1 MFKTSCQASWL
12 AKTAGTLWLILG
24 GVLSGSPAD
33 ADELPAF
40 FSAHCLRCHGPESP
54 AGEFRLDV
62 ATTRAEDA
70 DFGHLWSRVLERVN
84 SGEMPPAE
92 EPQPTADE
100 RFAAAQWIAQGLQ
113 AWDAARN
120 ASLGPIS
127 FKRLTREEYVN
138 TLQDLL
144 GFTYYPTDP
153 GGLPE
158 DPSWR
163 GIERTGSVLTL
174 TPSHIERYVA
184 AAELALQQVMPLTAA
199 PQPWRWDWTAPD
211 QLNFRRNP
219 HPRDARSDPAKHRMV
234 IGPANNWRH
243 YVGGLHQV
251 TLPRAGMV
259 RIKIKG
265 SGLRPA
271 GGSAPHVVLYDATI
285 DRTLLEADLDAPED
299 QPIVL
304 EKEVWLP
311 KGAHDLV
318 LRNELP
324 GPSPYDPHVR
334 GGFVDVFTT
343 LKNGRSP
350 FLQKLSDDDFNPYV
364 PLLIL
369 DAVSL
374 EAIVDPWPPAAQTRL
389 LTPGKQDAAHAEAI
403 LTEFAERAFRRPVT
417 AGEMQPYLAVART
430 AQSTGA
436 TFEEGV
442 REALL
447 AILCAPDFLFL
458 VEGSADQRRLQ
469 LNDFELA
476 ARLSY
481 FLWSTLPD
489 DALMQVARSGR
500 LRERETLAHEVDRM
514 LDDPRSTR
522 FAYEFARQW
531 LQLNDV
537 GKFPPDKKLY
547 PNYDA
552 GLQRSMIAESQAFF
566 DRVLKEN
573 LGASQLLDSDW
584 TMLNNRLADHYG
596 IEGVA
601 DFAMQAVPLQR
612 DHHRGG
618 LLTQASV
625 LTLTSDGFRQRPV
638 HRGRW
643 VSEVILAVSPPPPP
657 PNAGSI
663 PTPVADEPKRT
674 IREKLEAHRQNESCA
689 ACHAR
694 IDPLGFAF
702 ENYDAIGQ
710 WRTAEESSV
719 GTGPAPQ
726 VDASGTLPDGRSFD
740 GPEDFKQLL
749 VADTGRFANA
759 LTKTIATYA
768 LRRGMTFS
776 DSQEIERIVNET
788 QPDGY
793 RLRDLVKALV
803 LSDLFQSR

>member
-1 MFKTSCQASWL
+1 MCASFWEQNRSWWL
-12 AKTAGTLWLILG
+12 AVFAVTIL
-24 GVLSGSPAD
+24 SFSSSRAFAD
-33 ADELPAF
+33 LPTF
-40 FSAHCLRCHGPESP
+40 FNTHCIRCHGAEVQE
-54 AGEFRLDV
+54 GEFRLDS

-70 DFGHLWSRVLERVN
+70 EFGGVWSRVLERVN

-100 RFAAAQWIAQGLQ
+100 RYAAAEWIAQGLH

-120 ASLGPIS
+120 ASLESIS
-127 FKRLTREEYVN
+127 YKRLTREEYVH
-138 TLQDLL
+138 TLRDLI

-158 DPSWR
+158 DPSWH
-163 GIERTGSVLTL
+163 GMERTGSVLTL
-174 TPSHIERYVA
+174 TPSHIERYVS
-184 AAELALQQVMPLTAA
+184 AAELALHQVMPLTEA
-199 PQPWRWDWTAPD
+199 PEPWRWEWTAPEVIN
-211 QLNFRRNP
+211 LRHKPERP
-219 HPRDARSDPAKHRMV
+219 HANGDPSQHRLV
-234 IGPANNWRH
+234 IGPANNWKH

-251 TLPRAGMV
+251 TVPRAGMY
-259 RIKIKG
+259 RIKIKA

-285 DRTLLEADLDAPED
+285 DRTLLEEDIDAPED
-299 QPIVL
+299 QPVL
-304 EKEVWLP
+304 LQKDVWLP
-311 KGAHDLV
+311 NGAHDLV

-324 GPSPYDPHVR
+324 GPSPYDPHAR
-334 GGFVDVFTT
+334 GGSVDVFTT

-350 FLQKLSDDDFNPYV
+350 FLQKLSDNEFRPYV

-369 DAVSL
+369 DTVSL
-374 EAIVDPWPPAAQTRL
+374 EAVTDPWPPEAQQRI
-389 LTPGKQDAAHAEAI
+389 LTAGNRDAAHAESI
-403 LTEFAERAFRRPVT
+403 LTDFASRAFRRPVT
-417 AGEMQPYLAVART
+417 KAEVQPYLAVAT
-430 AQSTGA
+430 TTQNTGA
-436 TFEEGV
+436 SFEEGI

-458 VEGSADQRRLQ
+458 VEGSADERRLQ

-476 ARLSY
+476 SRLSY

-489 DALMQVARSGR
+489 EELMQEAKSGR
-500 LRERETLAHEVDRM
+500 LRDQETLAGQVDRM
-514 LDDPRSTR
+514 LSDARSTR
-522 FAYEFARQW
+522 FAHEFARQW

-566 DRVLKEN
+566 ARVLQEN
-573 LGASQLLDSDW
+573 LPARELIDSDW
-584 TMLNNRLADHYG
+584 TMLNNRLAEHYK
-596 IEGVA
+596 IQGVV
-601 DFAMQAVPLQR
+601 DFAMQSISLQP
-612 DHHRGG
+612 DDHRGG

-643 VSEVILAVSPPPPP
+643 ISEVVLGVSPPPPP

-663 PTPVADEPKRT
+663 PTPVAEEPKRT
-674 IREKLEAHRQNESCA
+674 IREKLEAHRQVESCA

-710 WRTAEESSV
+710 WRTVEESAV
-719 GTGPAPQ
+719 GTGDAPR
-726 VDASGTLPDGRSFD
+726 VDASGTLHDGRHFE
-740 GPEDFKQLL
+740 GPEQFKQLL
-749 VADTGRFANA
+749 LSDADRFATNLTNA
-759 LTKTIATYA
+759 MATYA

-776 DSQEIERIVNET
+776 DRQAIERMVAEAR
-788 QPDGY
+788 QDDY
-793 RLRDLVKALV
+793 RLRSLVRRLV
-803 LSDLFQSR
+803 LSDLFQTR